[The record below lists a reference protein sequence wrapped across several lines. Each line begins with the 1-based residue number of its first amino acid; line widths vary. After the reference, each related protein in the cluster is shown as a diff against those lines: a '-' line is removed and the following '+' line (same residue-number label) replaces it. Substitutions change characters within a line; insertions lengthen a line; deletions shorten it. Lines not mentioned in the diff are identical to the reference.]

1 VTTHRSAASV
11 GRFITFEGPDGSGK
25 TSQARLL
32 HAALVEAGI
41 RATLTREPGGTA
53 TGERIRDV
61 LLAGAGA
68 GAGAAAG
75 TGAGAGA
82 GTSAG
87 AQPNPRTDALLFNA
101 ARAQLVEDV
110 VRPALDRGEVVVSGR
125 FADSTIAYQGH
136 AAGIPIDDLRSLE
149 RFSTGGLEPDLT
161 FLLDLPVEMGLARKA
176 GAEITRF
183 EVAYDR
189 SFHERVRA
197 GFLAIAA
204 AAATRVVVLDATEPA
219 ERVFERVVSIVAE
232 RFAELAEPLLSVV
245 DRADRTER
253 ADRVGRRL

>member
-1 VTTHRSAASV
+1 MTTHRSAAPV

-61 LLAGAGA
+61 LLAGAG
-68 GAGAAAG
+68 
-75 TGAGAGA
+75 
-82 GTSAG
+82 TSAG

-101 ARAQLVEDV
+101 ARAQLVEEV
-110 VRPALDRGEVVVSGR
+110 VRPALDRGDVVVSGR
-125 FADSTIAYQGH
+125 FADSTIAYQGDG
-136 AAGIPIDDLRSLE
+136 AGIPIDDLRSLE

-161 FLLDLPVEMGLARKA
+161 FLLDLPVEVGLARKA
-176 GAEITRF
+176 GAEVTRF

-189 SFHERVRA
+189 AFHDRVRA

-204 AAATRVVVLDATEPA
+204 AATARVVVLDAMEPA
-219 ERVFERVVSIVAE
+219 ERIFGRVVSIVAE
-232 RFAELAEPLLSVV
+232 RFPELSGRVLSVV
-245 DRADRTER
+245 DRGAAEPPGPVVASSRPSGPST
-253 ADRVGRRL
+253 